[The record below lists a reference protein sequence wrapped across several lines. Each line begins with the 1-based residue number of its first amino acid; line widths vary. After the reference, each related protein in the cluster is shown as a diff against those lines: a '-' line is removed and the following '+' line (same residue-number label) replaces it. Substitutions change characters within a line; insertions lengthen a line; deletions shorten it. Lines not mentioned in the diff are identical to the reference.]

1 MAMLVMVGCQKQRTQ
16 FLECDEEAEPICIE
30 RADTSAGVVAQG
42 GPAYEAAMQ
51 KVGNIATALYRK
63 GMTDQTS
70 VAQYVDS
77 AFALGEKPQFAAGHA
92 TRGGE
97 AVTEA
102 AKVVVEQMEQV
113 NPFEYDTETDYVNA
127 LMRIVDGSHAML
139 TELEMNTLRV
149 AAQISADMIQE
160 KYGALVDASSGV
172 RTRGERWQS
181 FKEWAKRQWN
191 DWGQCAASIVGD
203 AGIVA
208 LGGLAAGSAVPV
220 LGTTAGAVVGAVF
233 GAIHGASAE
242 ACSFKEE

>member
-102 AKVVVEQMEQV
+102 AKVVLEQMEQV

-172 RTRGERWQS
+172 RTRGERWER
-181 FKEWAKRQWN
+181 FKEWAERQWN
-191 DWGQCAASIVGD
+191 VWGRCAARIVGE
-203 AGIVA
+203 AGGGA
-208 LGGLAAGSAVPV
+208 LTGAVAGSVVPG
-220 LGTTAGAVVGAVF
+220 LGTTTGAIVGGISGGLVGA
-233 GAIHGASAE
+233 SSE
-242 ACSFKEE
+242 ACNPVE